1 MTTKSLYRK
10 QIILLKSR
18 KSEVSANF
26 ICSNN
31 KEIIITTNK
40 VAASSNL
47 NIVERYVKKLDNI
60 DPNNVISPHLSQSK
74 LYLKILEMLYFL
86 ENMNLPITSNVIE
99 EVIKDT
105 HIFNDII
112 LASYLHII
120 KIFPKSD
127 MAVIWVDIW
136 NSQNGT
142 KAKCLINRCF
152 NISYYITTIR
162 ETNMNS
168 GIPQCKNC

>member
-60 DPNNVISPHLSQSK
+60 DPNNVISPHLSQS
-74 LYLKILEMLYFL
+74 
-86 ENMNLPITSNVIE
+86 
-99 EVIKDT
+99 
-105 HIFNDII
+105 
-112 LASYLHII
+112 
-120 KIFPKSD
+120 
-127 MAVIWVDIW
+127 
-136 NSQNGT
+136 
-142 KAKCLINRCF
+142 
-152 NISYYITTIR
+152 
-162 ETNMNS
+162 
-168 GIPQCKNC
+168 